1 MHSDILCVLNS
12 KLDPLCALDC
22 GAGKSNKKKGT
33 VVFLHGAPTQSY
45 SYRDVLAQVK
55 FLA

>member
-1 MHSDILCVLNS
+1 MHSDVCVFLI
-12 KLDPLCALDC
+12 KQLICALEC
-22 GAGKSNKKKGT
+22 GAGKSNTKKGT